1 MSDINELIEQ
11 IGGRE
16 RLVDIKSRIEMY
28 GHGAGYTA
36 DEVELMSRALL
47 PVMDAKPFAAI
58 GDEMLEEMRNGRKTG
73 RIWSLSQLG
82 GMEPDCLD
90 ALYVYLAP
98 PAASVPDGLAAEVN
112 RLLDSDGS
120 RGTFSAIRRGDA
132 LAEVERLLAAAP
144 APGEN

>member
-1 MSDINELIEQ
+1 MINELIEQ

-16 RLVDIKSRIEMY
+16 RLEEIAADGFLK
-28 GHGAGYTA
+28 HG
-36 DEVELMSRALL
+36 ESKLMACALL
-47 PVMDAKPFAAI
+47 AVLNAKPFAAI

-98 PAASVPDGLAAEVN
+98 PAASVPDGLTAAVN
-112 RLLDSDGS
+112 RLLDVDGS
-120 RGTFSAIRRGDA
+120 RGTFSAIRRSDA
-132 LAEVERLLAAAP
+132 LAEVERLLVAST
-144 APGEN
+144 APGGDDA